1 MTPALRG
8 GKLLVLG
15 NIASGKSGLVRAV
28 AGETGWPAAG
38 IDDAR
43 RRFGDGSAAC
53 EARAWAHFLAQA
65 EEPRPAVLECTG
77 GGPFTHLLRL
87 ALRRSGLP
95 QAVLLVRTPAAEC
108 LRRALV
114 RGLDVPYPDFG
125 VPLDEVINGVE
136 RELDRT
142 VGTAWPAPLCT
153 VDGRSDPALS
163 AARAV
168 AEIRMWLAHERTP

>member
-1 MTPALRG
+1 MPARCG

-15 NIASGKSGLVRAV
+15 NIAAGKSGLARTV
-28 AGETGWPAAG
+28 AHETGWPRAG

-43 RRFGDGSAAC
+43 RRFGDGSAAG

-65 EEPRPAVLECTG
+65 EQRLPAVLECTG
-77 GGPFTHLLRL
+77 GGPFTPLLRF

-95 QAVLLVRTPAAEC
+95 WAVLLVRTPAPEC
-108 LRRALV
+108 LRRARL

-125 VPLDEVINGVE
+125 VPLDEVVVQVE
-136 RELDRT
+136 RELDRL

-153 VDGRSDPALS
+153 VDGGGDPGRS
-163 AARAV
+163 AAGALRQV
-168 AEIRMWLAHERTP
+168 RSWLARERLR

>member
-1 MTPALRG
+1 VTPARLN

-15 NIASGKSGLVRAV
+15 NIASGKSGV
-28 AGETGWPAAG
+28 ARSLARETGWPAAG

-43 RRFGDGSAAC
+43 RELGDGSAAG
-53 EARAWAHFLAQA
+53 EARAWARFLAQA
-65 EEPRPAVLECTG
+65 EERRPAVLECTG

-95 QAVLLVRTPAAEC
+95 WAVLLVRTPAGEC
-108 LRRALV
+108 LRRARL

-125 VPLDEVINGVE
+125 VPLEEVVAGVE
-136 RELDRT
+136 RELDRL

-153 VDGRSDPALS
+153 VDGEGDPAAS
-163 AARAV
+163 AARAAAGV
-168 AEIRMWLAHERTP
+168 RDWLTHERTS